1 MGAAQ
6 GVNRRPCEK
15 GDDNPVP
22 RDRNDNGRYR
32 GKRGD
37 THVGTIEQAY
47 NVDFGG
53 RSDKHLSTLRRELGA
68 SSIQDLVRIARDG
81 K

>member
-1 MGAAQ
+1 MS
-6 GVNRRPCEK
+6 
-15 GDDNPVP
+15 
-22 RDRNDNGRYR
+22 RDRNNNGQYR

-37 THVGTIEQAY
+37 THIGTIEKKY

-68 SSIQDLVRIARDG
+68 TSVADLVRIARES
-81 K
+81 

>member
-1 MGAAQ
+1 MS
-6 GVNRRPCEK
+6 
-15 GDDNPVP
+15 
-22 RDRNDNGRYR
+22 RDRNNDGRFR

-37 THVGTIEQAY
+37 TEVGTIEKMY

-68 SSIQDLVRIARDG
+68 TSIEDLVKIARNS
-81 K
+81 